1 MINKLKLI
9 KLIAITAVVLTI
21 AATIFFVFVAFNNF
35 NNNIVKEVFP
45 QKTNISIASNLYV
58 VFTKR
63 IPTVNQKEVVFYSS
77 PKINYLL
84 TWSDNNTRL
93 TITPKE
99 GLSPTTN
106 YSVGIRYLGK
116 DYPWT
121 FETSTVNN
129 LTEKEKNYLQEQSD
143 NESNALIESFYNKY
157 PWYSKLPPVNEKYY
171 INFDAIKKEFYIS
184 LYISS
189 TSSLSQAEQ
198 ESAYKAEVLKTLTSL
213 GINTNAFTIT
223 WLIRQT
229 N

>member
-1 MINKLKLI
+1 MINKLKLF
-9 KLIAITAVVLTI
+9 KLIAIIAVALTI
-21 AATIFFVFVAFNNF
+21 VAIVFFIFTVFNNF
-35 NNNIVKEVFP
+35 NNNIIKEVFP
-45 QKTNISIASNLYV
+45 QKTNISIASNIYV
-58 VFTKR
+58 VFTKPVS
-63 IPTVNQKEVVFYSS
+63 IPNQKNIVFYSS

-84 TWSDNNTRL
+84 AWSDNNTRL

-99 GLSPTTN
+99 GLLPTTP

-116 DYPWT
+116 EYPWS
-121 FETSTVNN
+121 FKTSTASN

-143 NESNALIESFYNKY
+143 NESSALIESFYNKY
-157 PWYSKLPPVNEKYY
+157 PWYNNLPAANEKYY
-171 INFDAIKKEFYIS
+171 INFDATKNEFYVS

-198 ESAYKAEVLKTLTSL
+198 ESTYRAEVLKTLTSL

-223 WLIRQT
+223 WLIRQV